1 MPPPEAI
8 PDTLFH
14 LPTGEHL
21 FRVELPFADVVVGLA
36 CSPLREGSEDVA
48 LVIPIGE
55 RAALLAIAD
64 GAGGH
69 DNGARAA
76 THTLTT
82 LRNAAEGVSIA
93 PGQTARPTIVAAIE
107 QANHALVE
115 AESDSACTLVIA
127 EINDSVVSAYH
138 AGDAQAL
145 ITGQRGRLK
154 HVTPAHSPVHSLHA
168 SGQIDEHAALAHEDR
183 HLVSNL
189 VGDPE
194 MHIEVGAGI
203 RMAARDTLLLAS
215 DGLFDNFTIEEIRDR
230 IRVGAIDD
238 AAGAL
243 LRQTRERM
251 TDPEPGHP
259 SKPDDLSFVLY
270 RPSHSKR
277 SR

>member
-1 MPPPEAI
+1 MPETL

-21 FRVELPFADVVVGLA
+21 FRVELPFAQVVVGLA

-69 DNGARAA
+69 DNGAHAA
-76 THTLTT
+76 TLTLTA
-82 LRNAAEGVSIA
+82 LRDAAERIRIA
-93 PGQTARPTIVAAIE
+93 PGESARPHIITAVE

-127 EINDSVVSAYH
+127 ELNDHVATLYH

-154 HVTPAHSPVHSLHA
+154 HVTAAHSPVHALCE
-168 SGQIDEHAALAHEDR
+168 SGQIDEHDALTHEDR

-189 VGDPE
+189 IGDPE

-203 RMAARDTLLLAS
+203 RMAPRDTLVLAS
-215 DGLFDNFTIEEIRDR
+215 DGLFDNFTIDEICDR
-230 IRVGAIDD
+230 VRVGAID
-238 AAGAL
+238 AAADTL

-251 TDPEPGHP
+251 TSPEPGRP
-259 SKPDDLSFVLY
+259 SKADDLSFVLY